1 MLRVFRKREA
11 RPEAD
16 GDAERPAK
24 PRLSDR
30 LQSWLDGTDEKEPEV
45 RGARA
50 RRMLSAV
57 PDEQPAASAAEAYRA
72 QSLADDAPSGV
83 QTHLQERLY
92 GEGFALPGG
101 ALFALELADAVAIGG
116 SARVLDLTAGLGGG
130 VRAIAEEYD
139 IRVEGLEP
147 NSHLAEHG
155 MVLSARS
162 GLGTQAPITAYDP
175 TTVSLSEQS
184 FDVVILRE
192 RLYAIPEK
200 VQILDIARRA
210 LVPGGQLLLIDFVV
224 DADQQAHADVLDAWR
239 AVEPESVDPWTWTE
253 YEDYLQA
260 NDLDIEALDDMS
272 RHYRQ
277 AVLQDWARF
286 AGSLTRAE
294 LTPEF
299 FDAIAAEGTI
309 VDRRL
314 KALGSGALAYL
325 RIVATAKA

>member
-11 RPEAD
+11 RPEPD

-30 LQSWLDGTDEKEPEV
+30 LQSWLDGTDETEPAV
-45 RGARA
+45 TGARA

-57 PDEQPAASAAEAYRA
+57 PDEQPAAPAAEALQA
-72 QSLADDAPSGV
+72 QPLADDAPSGV
-83 QTHLQERLY
+83 ETHLQERLY
-92 GEGFALPGG
+92 GEGFSLPGG
-101 ALFALELADAVAIGG
+101 ALFALELADAAAIGG

-147 NSHLAEHG
+147 NGHLAERG

-162 GLGTQAPITAYDP
+162 GLGTQAPITAFDP
-175 TTVSLSEQS
+175 ATLSLSEQS
-184 FDVVILRE
+184 FDVIILRE
-192 RLYAIPEK
+192 RLYAMPEK
-200 VQILDIARRA
+200 AQILDIARRA
-210 LVPGGQLLLIDFVV
+210 LVPGGRLLLVDFVA
-224 DADQQAHADVLDAWR
+224 DADQEAHADVLEAWR
-239 AVEPESVDPWTWTE
+239 AVEPESANPWTWSA
-253 YEDYLQA
+253 YEEYLQA
-260 NDLDIEALDDMS
+260 GGLDIEALDDMS

-294 LTPEF
+294 LTP
-299 FDAIAAEGTI
+299 A
-309 VDRRL
+309 
-314 KALGSGALAYL
+314 
-325 RIVATAKA
+325 